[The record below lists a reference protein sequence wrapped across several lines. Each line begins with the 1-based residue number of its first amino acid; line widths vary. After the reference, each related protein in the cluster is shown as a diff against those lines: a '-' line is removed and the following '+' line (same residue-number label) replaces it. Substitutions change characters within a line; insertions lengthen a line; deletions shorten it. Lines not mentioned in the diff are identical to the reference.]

1 MKKKKNYIYIYICIC
16 PPTSSGTSAI
26 GCQGLVKSDPTHFNN
41 EFMIQKDIDYKVLMT
56 NPILNNNKY
65 LICPP
70 CPTV

>member
-1 MKKKKNYIYIYICIC
+1 
-16 PPTSSGTSAI
+16 
-26 GCQGLVKSDPTHFNN
+26 
-41 EFMIQKDIDYKVLMT
+41 MIQKDIDYKVLMT